1 MTNYDQM
8 SDFVDMNELPL
19 VIDYADKVV
28 CANQSNDHFQ
38 TTREIFDSKV
48 IKNQVVLFY
57 NRQDSDYEDY
67 LNEFFSLSKEL
78 LGDSYCVKAEI
89 QTSKRLL
96 YHLGVYDE
104 VHHGFIIHVSLIP
117 AVDVQNNKEGAGIS
131 RKYLFEGEMVV
142 EEMHSFV
149 NKAMR
154 RDKSLKRIYV
164 SERIDPAEKR
174 IGHQVY

>member
-1 MTNYDQM
+1 M
-8 SDFVDMNELPL
+8 
-19 VIDYADKVV
+19 
-28 CANQSNDHFQ
+28 
-38 TTREIFDSKV
+38 
-48 IKNQVVLFY
+48 LFY

-117 AVDVQNNKEGAGIS
+117 AVDV
-131 RKYLFEGEMVV
+131 
-142 EEMHSFV
+142 
-149 NKAMR
+149 
-154 RDKSLKRIYV
+154 
-164 SERIDPAEKR
+164 
-174 IGHQVY
+174 